1 MKKILSPP
9 FIGFINITSNNPM
22 KRTIPFYHLFISTVL
37 ATLLA
42 VAPVTFAAQ
51 GPAKP
56 AVKNT
61 FWQVSKHLE
70 MGGSHFQYQS
80 REQVRGLVGLM
91 LEQIPKQAEGEPE
104 GMAVARTIV
113 EVMEQLRGEFGL
125 EEISGT
131 GASSFELAKDLARN
145 RTFTHHY
152 PGQNKGLLWRLFGT
166 QPHVQKVLDIMPRE
180 TAALFHT
187 DLDLKSA
194 LDWMSAFLKKNHPA
208 QEKMFTEQIDQL
220 NQTIGLQRLLAS
232 YGGEAGAAIVLDKAE
247 KLNLPPG
254 TPAMPM
260 PGLLMMLKVKDDTL
274 RMFLE
279 GLIVGAKLGETVKVN
294 GTDMTVMQLPPDA
307 NPLQQFG
314 LRFQPAL
321 FQAGEYLVLA
331 SDPGLATRV
340 MATAKGNV
348 PGLMAAPEFQKYAK
362 GLDLKGNQIRYISPR
377 AVAMGKDTM
386 ELMKRSLFQ
395 FGAAVTFTSFTVIEL
410 IVVLTM
416 GAPLLANSLSD
427 PAGLTVMRVLPDGIA
442 TESHAASGLSATG
455 GVPLPLVVAVVGIL
469 ASMLLPAL
477 ARAKAKANAIKS
489 VNNIR
494 GLAVAMQAFTEDHN
508 GQLPAA
514 DKWCDAILP
523 EAQTLLLYYSPRD
536 PLFVGVPEQMKKQS
550 SYAMNREVAGMNLN
564 DVNPDTVLLY
574 EQVPAVGWNASGGL
588 KDALVAIDE
597 AGDLGLNVLVVTLV
611 DGSSMQVTRAG
622 LVNLRWKP

>member
-1 MKKILSPP
+1 MKKILSLP

-22 KRTIPFYHLFISTVL
+22 KRTIPFHHLFISTVL

-80 REQVRGLVGLM
+80 HEQVRDLVDLM

-113 EVMEQLRGEFGL
+113 QVMEQLRGEFGL
-125 EEISGT
+125 GEISGT
-131 GASSFELAKDLARN
+131 GASSFALAKDLARN

-166 QPHVQKVLDIMPRE
+166 QPHVQKVLEIMPRE

-348 PGLMAAPEFQKYAK
+348 PGLMAAASRRSSVTPTPIGPGRRSSRIHLTGMARITRFAHANSTTSTTATTKRSSTTRK
-362 GLDLKGNQIRYISPR
+362 PIGSSGRISPMTR
-377 AVAMGKDTM
+377 SSQPRKPSSRNGCRKPTPSTSVTM
-386 ELMKRSLFQ
+386 PPKAAAQRNRHDRRRKLNRPAKPPCEPTRIRLIENGPTSSCCWLTISGPRTS
-395 FGAAVTFTSFTVIEL
+395 AVT
-410 IVVLTM
+410 
-416 GAPLLANSLSD
+416 
-427 PAGLTVMRVLPDGIA
+427 
-442 TESHAASGLSATG
+442 
-455 GVPLPLVVAVVGIL
+455 
-469 ASMLLPAL
+469 
-477 ARAKAKANAIKS
+477 
-489 VNNIR
+489 
-494 GLAVAMQAFTEDHN
+494 
-508 GQLPAA
+508 A
-514 DKWCDAILP
+514 D
-523 EAQTLLLYYSPRD
+523 R
-536 PLFVGVPEQMKKQS
+536 
-550 SYAMNREVAGMNLN
+550 
-564 DVNPDTVLLY
+564 
-574 EQVPAVGWNASGGL
+574 
-588 KDALVAIDE
+588 
-597 AGDLGLNVLVVTLV
+597 
-611 DGSSMQVTRAG
+611 
-622 LVNLRWKP
+622 